1 MLSYINTNAK
11 QNDRK
16 ASLGTLF
23 HSLQWCTEYNAAE
36 VCIFFKWAKIGSV
49 LGLYLKKKIGP
60 Y

>member
-23 HSLQWCTEYNAAE
+23 NSLQRCAEYNA
-36 VCIFFKWAKIGSV
+36 AKIGSV
-49 LGLYLKKKIGP
+49 LGLYLKKK
-60 Y
+60 